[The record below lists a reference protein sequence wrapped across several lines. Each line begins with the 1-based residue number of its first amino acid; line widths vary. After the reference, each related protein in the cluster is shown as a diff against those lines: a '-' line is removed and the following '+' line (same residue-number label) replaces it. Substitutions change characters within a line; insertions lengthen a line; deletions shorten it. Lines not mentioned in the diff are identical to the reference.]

1 MTVIDVHTHMF
12 TAKWLELLKTRGGEF
27 NLQTR
32 PDGKQEIFRGRTPVV
47 IPQVG
52 HFDYELRIRE
62 MDRHGIDI
70 SIVSLTCPNVY
81 WGDEATSALAAR
93 ESNDAMQSAQARW
106 PDRIR
111 WFTSLP
117 WEYPEAAIRELER
130 TRANGAVGVMV
141 LGNIA
146 GRSLIDPLFEPVWQ
160 AIDAAAMP
168 VLVHPTDPQGAEAMG
183 IAPHNLFWSVGFTYD
198 TTLAVAKMI
207 FSGFFD
213 RHPNLKLIASHG
225 GGMLPYLVGRFEM
238 GDRVE
243 FDHLREMKRKPTDY
257 LRHIFY
263 DSITYDLA
271 PLRYLIEVVGA
282 SQVMLGTDWPHRVH
296 EADVAV
302 SRLDALP
309 AAQRDAIRGGNAA
322 RVFGL

>member
-1 MTVIDVHTHMF
+1 MTVIDIHTHMF
-12 TAKWLELLKTRGGEF
+12 TARWLELLKSRGGAF

-32 PDGKQEIFRGRTPVV
+32 PDGKQEIFRGVTPVV

-62 MDRHGIDI
+62 MDRYGIDL
-70 SIVSLTCPNVY
+70 SVVSLTCPNVY
-81 WGDEATSALAAR
+81 WGDEATSVLAAQ
-93 ESNDAMQSAQARW
+93 ESNDSMQAAQARW

-117 WEYPEAAIRELER
+117 WEYPARAVQELER
-130 TRANGAVGVMV
+130 TVARGAVGVMV

-146 GRSLIDPLFEPVWQ
+146 GRSLTDPLFQPVWA
-160 AIDAAAMP
+160 AIDAKGLP
-168 VLVHPTDPQGAEAMG
+168 VLVHPTDPLGAQDMG
-183 IAPHNLFWSVGFTYD
+183 ITPHNLFWSVGFTYD
-198 TTLAVAKMI
+198 TTLAIAKMI

-213 RHPNLKLIASHG
+213 RYPNLKVIASHG

-243 FDHLREMKRKPTDY
+243 FDHLREMKLKPTDY
-257 LRHIFY
+257 LRHIYY

-271 PLRYLIEVVGA
+271 PLKYLMDVAGT

-302 SRLDALP
+302 SRLGALSKEDK
-309 AAQRDAIRGGNAA
+309 AAICEGNA
-322 RVFGL
+322 RRIFKL

>member
-12 TAKWLELLKTRGGEF
+12 TQQWLELLKTRGGEF
-27 NLQTR
+27 NLQIR

-62 MDRHGIDI
+62 MDRFGIDV

-81 WGDEATSALAAR
+81 WGDESTSTLAAQV
-93 ESNDAMQSAQARW
+93 SNDSMQAAQARW
-106 PDRIR
+106 PERIR

-117 WEYPEAAIRELER
+117 WEYPQAAIRELER
-130 TRANGAVGVMV
+130 TCANGAVGVMV

-146 GRSLIDPLFEPVWQ
+146 GKSLTDPLFAPVWE
-160 AIDAAAMP
+160 AIDARALP
-168 VLVHPTDPQGAEAMG
+168 VLVHPTDPLGAEAMG

-198 TTLAVAKMI
+198 TTLALAKMI

-213 RHPNLKLIASHG
+213 RYPNLKAIASHG
-225 GGMLPYLVGRFEM
+225 GGTLPYLVGRFEM

-243 FDHLREMKRKPTDY
+243 FDHLREILRKPTDY
-257 LRHIFY
+257 LRHIYY

-271 PLRYLIEVVGA
+271 PLRYLIDVAGA

-309 AAQRDAIRGGNAA
+309 AAQRDAIRSGNAI
-322 RVFGL
+322 RIFGL

>member
-1 MTVIDVHTHMF
+1 VTVIDVHTHMF

-27 NLQTR
+27 NLQAR

-93 ESNDAMQSAQARW
+93 ESNDAMQAAQQRW

-146 GRSLIDPLFEPVWQ
+146 GRSLTDPLFEPVWQ

-257 LRHIFY
+257 LRHIYY

-271 PLRYLIEVVGA
+271 PLRYLIEVAGA
-282 SQVMLGTDWPHRVH
+282 GQVMLGTDWPHRVH

-309 AAQRDAIRGGNAA
+309 AAQREAIRCGNAA

>member
-1 MTVIDVHTHMF
+1 MKVIDIHTHMF
-12 TAKWLELLKTRGGEF
+12 TQSWLDLLKQRGGEF
-27 NLQTR
+27 NIQIR
-32 PDGKQEIFRGRTPVV
+32 PDGKQEIFRGTTPVV

-52 HFDYELRIRE
+52 HFDYALRIQE
-62 MDRHGIDI
+62 MDRHGIDL

-81 WGDEATSALAAR
+81 WGDGETSEQAAR
-93 ESNDAMQSAQARW
+93 ESNDSMQAAQARW

-117 WEYPEAAIRELER
+117 WEYPERAIRELER
-130 TRANGAVGVMV
+130 SCANGAVGVMV

-146 GRSLIDPLFEPVWQ
+146 GRSLTDPLFEPVWA
-160 AIDAAAMP
+160 AIDQRALP
-168 VLVHPTDPQGAEAMG
+168 VLVHPTDPLGAEHMG

-213 RHPNLKLIASHG
+213 RFPRLKLIASHG

-243 FDHLREMKRKPTDY
+243 FDHLREIKRKPTDY

-263 DSITYDLA
+263 DSITYDLK
-271 PLRYLIEVVGA
+271 PLRYLIDVVGA

-309 AAQRDAIRGGNAA
+309 EAERRAIAATNAE

>member
-1 MTVIDVHTHMF
+1 MKVIDIHTHMF
-12 TAKWLELLKTRGGEF
+12 TQSWLDLLKARGGEF
-27 NLQTR
+27 NIQIR
-32 PDGKQEIFRGRTPVV
+32 PDGKQEIFRGKTPVV
-47 IPQVG
+47 IPQIG

-62 MDRHGIDI
+62 MDRFGIDL

-81 WGDEATSALAAR
+81 WGDGETSELAAR
-93 ESNDAMQSAQARW
+93 ESNDSMQAAQARW

-117 WEYPEAAIRELER
+117 WEYPDRAIRELER
-130 TRANGAVGVMV
+130 SCANGAVGVMV

-146 GRSLIDPLFEPVWQ
+146 GKGLTDPMFEPVWA
-160 AIDAAAMP
+160 AIDQRALP
-168 VLVHPTDPQGAEAMG
+168 VLVHPTDPLGAEAMG

-207 FSGFFD
+207 FGGFFD
-213 RHPNLKLIASHG
+213 RFPNLKLIASHG

-243 FDHLREMKRKPTDY
+243 FDHLREIKRKPTDY
-257 LRHIFY
+257 LRHIYY
-263 DSITYDLA
+263 DSITYDLK
-271 PLRYLIEVVGA
+271 PLRYLIDVVGL

-296 EADVAV
+296 EADAAV
-302 SRLDALP
+302 SRLDAL
-309 AAQRDAIRGGNAA
+309 ADSDRRAIAGENAR
-322 RVFGL
+322 RVFGI

>member
-1 MTVIDVHTHMF
+1 MKVIDIHTHMF
-12 TAKWLELLKTRGGEF
+12 TQSWLDLLKARGGEF
-27 NLQTR
+27 NIQIR
-32 PDGKQEIFRGRTPVV
+32 PDGKQEIFRGKTPVV
-47 IPQVG
+47 IPQIG

-62 MDRHGIDI
+62 MDRFGIDL

-81 WGDEATSALAAR
+81 WGDGETSELAAR
-93 ESNDAMQSAQARW
+93 ESNDSMQAAQARW

-117 WEYPEAAIRELER
+117 WEYPDRAIRELER
-130 TRANGAVGVMV
+130 SCANGAVGVMV

-146 GRSLIDPLFEPVWQ
+146 GKSLTDPMFEPVWA
-160 AIDAAAMP
+160 AIDQRALP
-168 VLVHPTDPQGAEAMG
+168 VLVHPTDPLGAEAMG

-207 FSGFFD
+207 FGGFFD
-213 RHPNLKLIASHG
+213 RFPNLKLIASHG

-243 FDHLREMKRKPTDY
+243 FDHLREIKRKPTDY
-257 LRHIFY
+257 LRHIYY
-263 DSITYDLA
+263 DSITYDLK
-271 PLRYLIEVVGA
+271 PLRYLIDVVGL

-296 EADVAV
+296 EADAAV
-302 SRLDALP
+302 SRLDAL
-309 AAQRDAIRGGNAA
+309 ADSDRRAIAGENAR
-322 RVFGL
+322 RVFGI

>member
-1 MTVIDVHTHMF
+1 MPVIDIHTHMF
-12 TAKWLELLKTRGGEF
+12 TQQWLELLKTRGGEF

-52 HFDYELRIRE
+52 HFDYELRLRE

-93 ESNDAMQSAQARW
+93 ESNDSMQAAQARW
-106 PDRIR
+106 PERIR

-117 WEYPEAAIRELER
+117 WEYPDAAVAELQR
-130 TRANGAVGVMV
+130 TVARGAVGVMV

-146 GRSLIDPLFEPVWQ
+146 GRSLTDPLFAPVWQ
-160 AIDAAAMP
+160 AIDDAALP
-168 VLVHPTDPQGAEAMG
+168 VLVHPTDPLGAEVMG

-213 RHPNLKLIASHG
+213 RYPRLKLIASHG
-225 GGMLPYLVGRFEM
+225 GGTLPYLVGRFEM

-243 FDHLREMKRKPTDY
+243 FDHLREIRRKPSEY
-257 LRHIFY
+257 LRHIHY

-271 PLRYLIEVVGA
+271 PLRYLIEVAGA

-309 AAQRDAIRGGNAA
+309 AAQREAVRGGNAL

>member
-1 MTVIDVHTHMF
+1 MTVIDIHTHMF
-12 TAKWLELLKTRGGEF
+12 TAAWLELLKKRGGAF

-32 PDGKQEIFRGRTPVV
+32 PDGKQEIFRGSTPVV

-62 MDRHGIDI
+62 MDRYGIDL
-70 SIVSLTCPNVY
+70 SVVSLTCPNVY
-81 WGDEATSALAAR
+81 WGDEATSVLAAQ
-93 ESNDAMQSAQARW
+93 ESNDSMQAAQARW

-117 WEYPEAAIRELER
+117 WEYPARAVQELER
-130 TRANGAVGVMV
+130 TVAGGAVGVMV

-146 GRSLIDPLFEPVWQ
+146 GRSLTDPVFAPVWA
-160 AIDAAAMP
+160 AIDAKGLP
-168 VLVHPTDPQGAEAMG
+168 VLVHPTDPLGAQDMG

-198 TTLAVAKMI
+198 TTLAIAKMI

-213 RHPNLKLIASHG
+213 RYPQLKIIASHG
-225 GGMLPYLVGRFEM
+225 GGTLPYLVGRFEM
-238 GDRVE
+238 ADRVE
-243 FDHLREMKRKPTDY
+243 FDHLREIKRKPRDY
-257 LRHIFY
+257 LRHIYY

-271 PLRYLIEVVGA
+271 PLKVLLDVAGT

-309 AAQRDAIRGGNAA
+309 KQDRSAICEGNA
-322 RVFGL
+322 RRIFKL

>member
-309 AAQRDAIRGGNAA
+309 AAQGDAIRGGNAA
-322 RVFGL
+322 RIFGL

>member
-1 MTVIDVHTHMF
+1 VTVIDVHTHMF
-12 TAKWLELLKTRGGEF
+12 TTKWLELLKTRGGEF

-146 GRSLIDPLFEPVWQ
+146 GRSLVDPLFEPVWQ

-309 AAQRDAIRGGNAA
+309 AAQGDAIRGGNAA
-322 RVFGL
+322 RIFGL

>member
-1 MTVIDVHTHMF
+1 MTVIDIHTHMF
-12 TAKWLELLKTRGGEF
+12 TDKWLELLKTRGGEF
-27 NLQTR
+27 NLQRR
-32 PDGKQEIFRGRTPVV
+32 PDGKQEIFRGTTPVV

-62 MDRHGIDI
+62 MDRYGIDL

-81 WGDEATSALAAR
+81 WGDEATSTLAAR
-93 ESNDAMQSAQARW
+93 ESNDAMQAAQSRW

-117 WEYPEAAIRELER
+117 WEYPDAAIAELRR
-130 TRANGAVGVMV
+130 TVAQGAVGVMG

-146 GRSLIDPLFEPVWQ
+146 GKSLTDACFEPVW
-160 AIDAAAMP
+160 AEIDALALP
-168 VLVHPTDPQGAEAMG
+168 VLVHPTDPLGAEKMG
-183 IAPHNLFWSVGFTYD
+183 IIPHNLFWSVGFTYD

-207 FSGFFD
+207 FHGFFD
-213 RHPNLKLIASHG
+213 RYPNLKLIASHG

-238 GDRVE
+238 GDRAE
-243 FDHLREMKRKPTDY
+243 FDHLREMRRKPTDY
-257 LRHIFY
+257 LRHIYY

-271 PLRYLIEVVGA
+271 PLRYLIDVAGA

-296 EADVAV
+296 EADVAAR
-302 SRLDALP
+302 RLEALP
-309 AAQRDAIRGGNAA
+309 EAERHAISFGNAR
-322 RVFGL
+322 RVFNL

>member
-1 MTVIDVHTHMF
+1 VTVIDVHTHMF

-62 MDRHGIDI
+62 MDRHGVDI

-117 WEYPEAAIRELER
+117 WEHPEAAIRELER

-146 GRSLIDPLFEPVWQ
+146 GRSLVDPLFEPVWQ

-309 AAQRDAIRGGNAA
+309 AAQGDAIRGGNAA
-322 RVFGL
+322 RIFGL

>member
-1 MTVIDVHTHMF
+1 MDRFGIDV
-12 TAKWLELLKTRGGEF
+12 
-27 NLQTR
+27 
-32 PDGKQEIFRGRTPVV
+32 
-47 IPQVG
+47 
-52 HFDYELRIRE
+52 
-62 MDRHGIDI
+62 

-81 WGDEATSALAAR
+81 WGDEATSTLAAQV
-93 ESNDAMQSAQARW
+93 SNDSMQAAQARW
-106 PDRIR
+106 PERIR

-117 WEYPEAAIRELER
+117 WEYPQAAIRELER
-130 TRANGAVGVMV
+130 TCANGAVGVMV

-146 GRSLIDPLFEPVWQ
+146 GRSLTDPLFAPVWE
-160 AIDAAAMP
+160 AIDARALP
-168 VLVHPTDPQGAEAMG
+168 VLVHPTDPLGAEAMG

-198 TTLAVAKMI
+198 TTLALAKMI

-213 RHPNLKLIASHG
+213 RYPALKVIASHG
-225 GGMLPYLVGRFEM
+225 GGTLPYLVGRFEM

-243 FDHLREMKRKPTDY
+243 FDHLREIRRKPTDY
-257 LRHIFY
+257 LRHIYY
-263 DSITYDLA
+263 DSITYDIA
-271 PLRYLIEVVGA
+271 PLRYLIDVAGA

-309 AAQRDAIRGGNAA
+309 ADQRDAIRSGNAV

>member
-1 MTVIDVHTHMF
+1 MTVIDIHTHMF
-12 TAKWLELLKTRGGEF
+12 TARWLELLKSRGGAF

-32 PDGKQEIFRGRTPVV
+32 PDGKQEIFRGVTPVV

-62 MDRHGIDI
+62 MNRYGIDL
-70 SIVSLTCPNVY
+70 SVVSLTCPNVY
-81 WGDEATSALAAR
+81 WGDEATSVLAAQ
-93 ESNDAMQSAQARW
+93 ESNDSMQAAQARW

-117 WEYPEAAIRELER
+117 WEYPARAVQELER
-130 TRANGAVGVMV
+130 TVAHGAVGVMV

-146 GRSLIDPLFEPVWQ
+146 GRSLTDPLFQPVWA
-160 AIDAAAMP
+160 AIDARGLP
-168 VLVHPTDPQGAEAMG
+168 VLVHPTDPLGAQDMG
-183 IAPHNLFWSVGFTYD
+183 ITPHNLFWSVGFTYD
-198 TTLAVAKMI
+198 TTLAIAKMI

-213 RHPNLKLIASHG
+213 RYPNLKVIASHG

-243 FDHLREMKRKPTDY
+243 FDHLREMKLKPTDY
-257 LRHIFY
+257 LRHIYY

-271 PLRYLIEVVGA
+271 PLKYLMDVAGT

-296 EADVAV
+296 EADVAI
-302 SRLDALP
+302 SRLDALSKEDK
-309 AAQRDAIRGGNAA
+309 AAICEGNA
-322 RVFGL
+322 RRIFKF

>member
-93 ESNDAMQSAQARW
+93 ESNDAMQAAQSRW

-146 GRSLIDPLFEPVWQ
+146 GRSLTDPLFEPVWQ

-257 LRHIFY
+257 LRHIYY

-271 PLRYLIEVVGA
+271 PLRYLIEVAGV

-309 AAQRDAIRGGNAA
+309 AAQREAIRSGNAA
-322 RVFGL
+322 RVFRL

>member
-52 HFDYELRIRE
+52 HFEYELRIRE

-93 ESNDAMQSAQARW
+93 ESNDAMQSAQSRW

-130 TRANGAVGVMV
+130 TRANGAMGVMV

-271 PLRYLIEVVGA
+271 PLRYLIEVAGA

-322 RVFGL
+322 RIFGL

>member
-1 MTVIDVHTHMF
+1 VTVIDVHTHMF

-81 WGDEATSALAAR
+81 WGDEATSVLAAR

-117 WEYPEAAIRELER
+117 WEHPEAAIRELER

-146 GRSLIDPLFEPVWQ
+146 GRSLIDPLFAPVWQ

-271 PLRYLIEVVGA
+271 PLRYLIEVAGA

-322 RVFGL
+322 RIFGL

>member
-1 MTVIDVHTHMF
+1 MTVIDMHTHMF
-12 TAKWLELLKTRGGEF
+12 THKWLELLKSRGGEF

-47 IPQVG
+47 IPQAG

-62 MDRHGIDI
+62 MDRYGIDL

-81 WGDEATSALAAR
+81 WGDEVTSALAAR
-93 ESNDAMQSAQARW
+93 ESNDSMQAAQERW

-117 WEYPEAAIRELER
+117 WEYPDAAVRELER
-130 TRANGAVGVMV
+130 TRAMGAVGVMV
-141 LGNIA
+141 LGNIS
-146 GRSLIDPLFEPVWQ
+146 GKSLTDPVFYPVWE

-168 VLVHPTDPQGAEAMG
+168 VLVHPTDPLGAEAMG

-213 RHPNLKLIASHG
+213 RFSRLKLIASHG

-238 GDRVE
+238 GDRAE

-257 LRHIFY
+257 LRHIYY

-271 PLRYLIEVVGA
+271 PLRYLIEVAGV

-296 EADVAV
+296 EADVAIA
-302 SRLDALP
+302 RLDALS
-309 AAQRDAIRGGNAA
+309 ADQCKAIRSGNAR

>member
-1 MTVIDVHTHMF
+1 MPVIDIHTHMF
-12 TAKWLELLKTRGGEF
+12 TQQWLELLKTRGGEF

-52 HFDYELRIRE
+52 HFDYELRLRE

-93 ESNDAMQSAQARW
+93 ESNDSMQAAQARW
-106 PDRIR
+106 PERIR

-117 WEYPEAAIRELER
+117 WEYPDAAVAELQR
-130 TRANGAVGVMV
+130 TVARGAVGVMV

-146 GRSLIDPLFEPVWQ
+146 GRSLTDPLFAPVWQ
-160 AIDAAAMP
+160 AIDDAALP
-168 VLVHPTDPQGAEAMG
+168 VLVHPTDPLGAEAMG

-213 RHPNLKLIASHG
+213 RYPRLKLIASHG
-225 GGMLPYLVGRFEM
+225 GGTLPYLVGRFEM

-243 FDHLREMKRKPTDY
+243 FDHLREIRRKPSEY
-257 LRHIFY
+257 LRHIHY

-271 PLRYLIEVVGA
+271 PLRYLIEVAGA

-309 AAQRDAIRGGNAA
+309 AAQREAVRGGNAL

>member
-1 MTVIDVHTHMF
+1 MPVIDIHTHMF
-12 TAKWLELLKTRGGEF
+12 TQQWLELLKTRGGEF

-52 HFDYELRIRE
+52 HFDYELRLRE

-93 ESNDAMQSAQARW
+93 ESNDSMQAAQARW

-117 WEYPEAAIRELER
+117 WEYPDAAVAELQR
-130 TRANGAVGVMV
+130 TVARGAVGVMV

-146 GRSLIDPLFEPVWQ
+146 GRSLTDPLFAPVWQ
-160 AIDAAAMP
+160 AIDDAALP
-168 VLVHPTDPQGAEAMG
+168 VLVHPTDPLGAEAMG

-213 RHPNLKLIASHG
+213 RYPRLKLIASHG
-225 GGMLPYLVGRFEM
+225 GGTLPYLVGRFEM

-243 FDHLREMKRKPTDY
+243 FDHLREIRRKPSEY
-257 LRHIFY
+257 LRHIHY

-271 PLRYLIEVVGA
+271 PLRYLIEVAGA

-309 AAQRDAIRGGNAA
+309 AAQREAVRGGNAL

>member
-1 MTVIDVHTHMF
+1 MPVIDIHTHMF
-12 TAKWLELLKTRGGEF
+12 TQQWLELLKTRGGEF

-62 MDRHGIDI
+62 MDRYGIDI

-81 WGDEATSALAAR
+81 WGDETTSAQAAR
-93 ESNDAMQSAQARW
+93 ESNDSMQAAQARW

-117 WEYPEAAIRELER
+117 WEYPDAAVAELQR
-130 TRANGAVGVMV
+130 TVARGAVGVMV

-146 GRSLIDPLFEPVWQ
+146 GRSLTDPLFAPVWQ
-160 AIDAAAMP
+160 AIDDAALP
-168 VLVHPTDPQGAEAMG
+168 VLVHPTDPLGAEAMG

-213 RHPNLKLIASHG
+213 RYPRLKLIASHG
-225 GGMLPYLVGRFEM
+225 GGTLPYLVGRFEM

-243 FDHLREMKRKPTDY
+243 FEHLREIRRKPTDY
-257 LRHIFY
+257 LRHIHY

-271 PLRYLIEVVGA
+271 PLRYLIEVAGA

-309 AAQRDAIRGGNAA
+309 AAQRDAVRGGNAL

>member
-1 MTVIDVHTHMF
+1 
-12 TAKWLELLKTRGGEF
+12 
-27 NLQTR
+27 
-32 PDGKQEIFRGRTPVV
+32 VV

-52 HFDYELRIRE
+52 HFDYELRLRE

-93 ESNDAMQSAQARW
+93 ESNDSMQAAQARW
-106 PDRIR
+106 PERIR

-117 WEYPEAAIRELER
+117 WEYPDAAVAELQR
-130 TRANGAVGVMV
+130 TVARGAVGVMV

-146 GRSLIDPLFEPVWQ
+146 GRSLTDPLFAPVWQ
-160 AIDAAAMP
+160 AIDDAALP
-168 VLVHPTDPQGAEAMG
+168 VLVHPTDPLGAEVMG

-213 RHPNLKLIASHG
+213 RYPRLKLIASHG
-225 GGMLPYLVGRFEM
+225 GGTLPYLVGRFEM

-243 FDHLREMKRKPTDY
+243 FDHLREIRRKPSEY
-257 LRHIFY
+257 LRHIHY

-271 PLRYLIEVVGA
+271 PLRYLIEVAGA

-309 AAQRDAIRGGNAA
+309 AAQREAVRGGNAL

>member
-1 MTVIDVHTHMF
+1 MKVIDIHTHMF
-12 TAKWLELLKTRGGEF
+12 TQSWLDLLKARGGEF
-27 NLQTR
+27 NIQIR
-32 PDGKQEIFRGRTPVV
+32 PDGKQEIFRGKTPVV
-47 IPQVG
+47 IPQIG

-62 MDRHGIDI
+62 MDRFGIDL

-81 WGDEATSALAAR
+81 WGDGETSELAAR
-93 ESNDAMQSAQARW
+93 ESNDSMQAAQARW

-117 WEYPEAAIRELER
+117 WEYPDRAIRELER
-130 TRANGAVGVMV
+130 SCANGAVGVMV

-146 GRSLIDPLFEPVWQ
+146 GKSLTDPMFEPVWA
-160 AIDAAAMP
+160 AIDQRALP
-168 VLVHPTDPQGAEAMG
+168 VLVHPTDPLGAEAMG

-213 RHPNLKLIASHG
+213 RFPNLKLIASHG

-243 FDHLREMKRKPTDY
+243 FDHLREIKRKPTDY
-257 LRHIFY
+257 LRHIYY
-263 DSITYDLA
+263 DSITYDLK
-271 PLRYLIEVVGA
+271 PLRYLIDVVGT

-296 EADVAV
+296 EADAAV
-302 SRLDALP
+302 SRLDAL
-309 AAQRDAIRGGNAA
+309 ADSDRRAIAGENA
-322 RVFGL
+322 RRLFGI

>member
-1 MTVIDVHTHMF
+1 MTVIDIHTHMF
-12 TAKWLELLKTRGGEF
+12 THKWLELLKSRGGDF

-47 IPQVG
+47 IPQAG
-52 HFDYELRIRE
+52 HFDYEMRIRE
-62 MDRHGIDI
+62 MDRYGIDM

-93 ESNDAMQSAQARW
+93 ESNDSMQAAQDRW
-106 PDRIR
+106 PQRIR
-111 WFTSLP
+111 WLTSLP
-117 WEYPEAAIRELER
+117 WEYPDAAVRELER
-130 TRANGAVGVMV
+130 SRALGAVGVMV
-141 LGNIA
+141 LGNIS
-146 GRSLIDPLFEPVWQ
+146 GRSLIDPLFAPIWA
-160 AIDAAAMP
+160 AIDEAALP
-168 VLVHPTDPQGAEAMG
+168 VLVHPTDPLGAESMG

-213 RHPNLKLIASHG
+213 RYPNLKLIASHG

-238 GDRVE
+238 GDRAE

-257 LRHIFY
+257 LRHIHY

-271 PLRYLIEVVGA
+271 PLRYLIEVAGA

-302 SRLDALP
+302 TRLDALP
-309 AAQRDAIRGGNAA
+309 AAQREAICADNAR
-322 RVFGL
+322 RVFRL

>member
-1 MTVIDVHTHMF
+1 
-12 TAKWLELLKTRGGEF
+12 
-27 NLQTR
+27 
-32 PDGKQEIFRGRTPVV
+32 
-47 IPQVG
+47 
-52 HFDYELRIRE
+52 
-62 MDRHGIDI
+62 
-70 SIVSLTCPNVY
+70 
-81 WGDEATSALAAR
+81 
-93 ESNDAMQSAQARW
+93 MQAAQARW
-106 PDRIR
+106 PDRLR

-117 WEYPEAAIRELER
+117 WEYPRSAIQELER
-130 TRANGAVGVMV
+130 SLANGAVGVMV

-146 GRSLIDPLFEPVWQ
+146 GKSLTDPLFEPVWQ
-160 AIDAAAMP
+160 AIDAHALP
-168 VLVHPTDPQGAEAMG
+168 VLVHPTDPLGAEAMG

-213 RHPNLKLIASHG
+213 RHPRLKLIASHG

-238 GDRVE
+238 GDKVE

-257 LRHIFY
+257 LRHIYY

-271 PLRYLIEVVGA
+271 PLRYLIEIAGA

-302 SRLDALP
+302 SRLQQLP
-309 AAQRDAIRGGNAA
+309 DAQRRAIASENAR